1 MPTGLEL
8 FGDLLD
14 KGLSPEEAKIGMTE
28 YLGFTPT
35 MSQLSLSAEELQAM
49 RPGATAA
56 QQQPRVAG
64 VQYSDFIP
72 QPSQPPAFR
81 GAGATATWDAGD
93 QPTPAERR
101 LLEGGLPTI
110 VKPQEQRVA
119 EMGVDDRPTLF
130 NPPEETESLIQ
141 RVAEPVAKAA
151 GVVAGVPMAPID
163 VGMEVYDRLADNQ
176 GFTSID
182 EPTSST
188 QRRSALTQVFNQS
201 REQLKKESEYRLNED
216 IYDNWRANVADLS
229 EGTIDLFLELA
240 DLKDK
245 GSESTLD
252 GMTRA
257 FKEGLALPA
266 AMFGGGAAFLT
277 RLAEAPITTMRT
289 HPADA
294 LLTILPMAPKV
305 GALAKAGNARAI
317 RAMKELEQTGLVRAA
332 TAVAEAPS
340 RIAQTPVGNLKVR
353 DRVIES
359 RAGDSIELSGGE
371 RALTVGDL
379 ASSAAKGATAGLM
392 FDEALAGGLLT
403 PAFKVLQA
411 RFPGISLTAF
421 RRIFTDIAAQD
432 NPRAEALTRIAI
444 EQPNRLAQTL
454 LREVEALEGV
464 GENLGSTPLEPG
476 PYKPEIGTG
485 VSVKLPDGTPVPQ
498 AQAAL
503 KRQIRSERF
512 DPSKNRPVSVLT
524 PDQSKLFDKMAGAL
538 KSGLSRGREDIVSGV
553 RQQVDRTDMYLSQ
566 MREILT
572 GDSMLLLD
580 DKAVNGAVMKF
591 LVSVGMS
598 PEMAGSKLR
607 LLQKEAA
614 DGRVAELKIQMPK
627 GWTPDEL
634 DTARGFRID
643 DDVKNISEGN
653 LPSPPVE
660 VDIRDIIAR
669 SVYNSKDAQKSI
681 LSNTVKQVARNEK
694 LNQRTKI
701 LADTVS
707 PILDIFEEKWL
718 RDGGTNRAMLVKDP
732 TTGRERWVTDPD
744 APRKDFDKMALHRP
758 EAFSAM
764 VQKIYG
770 LQKGLEPGN
779 PVLFMPLQ
787 EKGLTPTN
795 INDTLQ
801 GANLDMVARDLSRN
815 QGIPFRQA
823 KDELVK
829 LRRELHSFERVDEIG
844 GYLPPPIAKAFRLID
859 KAESVRADMS
869 DTANKYS
876 NHMKKALT
884 VLNLSSGVN
893 NITANVLLQSITRGT
908 PMSMVVKDMATTGMD
923 YRKYKNKGGVGS
935 DAAMMYR
942 SLEDTGVLDNDM
954 IAVETNLYKGESLGS
969 RLAKPFETFY
979 RQGDALPKLDESV
992 RVYKKTMQDL
1002 DKIADGESVTMLVD
1016 SNTAVSLKRKD
1027 GRFIRDGKAVTDQQL
1042 SDIVARGAAMA
1053 AENKFFNYNDTGALS
1068 KWLRGSGM
1076 TTAISPF
1083 YTWFSKALAGRR
1095 GGLAGNVLMGEFS
1108 PIVTT
1113 DSVAVLR
1120 GQLADAALQSGR
1132 RAAFS
1137 QAGSFEDRAVRDA
1150 YRDVLSFD
1158 TRRASPVFMDAPDSE
1173 GVSRAKSLEFID
1185 FSGPI
1190 SLGLRAASGL
1200 LTRARGDTD
1209 AKNLIR
1215 LQSENDPES
1224 KRRASLALKELR
1236 GERFTWED
1244 GMELIGLSGGPA
1256 MELMDALRSDMKDE
1270 WGRERNLD
1278 QLLATFGSAVLG
1290 GTLSKGVL
1298 TALATGPETSPEGFL
1313 TGDYNML
1320 PPGVAI
1326 DPELRET
1333 VRSFVVRRMIGLA
1346 PKPRRLLAQVE
1357 TNLKTGKQKVSKKGA
1372 VDYYIKNLRDT
1383 LRKATVNKLKKRAEN
1398 REVSG
1403 RDNSELLDEIELW
1416 EDIIDQEVELE
1427 KDRLEEAEFSL
1438 QK

>member
-1 MPTGLEL
+1 MPSGLDAIRMYTEA
-8 FGDLLD
+8 
-14 KGLSPEEAKIGMTE
+14 GLTREQAASRLNSKLGYKVSPE
-28 YLGFTPT
+28 
-35 MSQLSLSAEELQAM
+35 QLSLEISELKSLKPVDA
-49 RPGATAA
+49 PAFEGT
-56 QQQPRVAG
+56 VAG
-64 VQYSDFIP
+64 QQFSDFVP
-72 QPSQPPAFR
+72 KPPPAFR

-101 LLEGGLPTI
+101 VLEGGLPTI
-110 VKPQEQRVA
+110 VKPQEQQRVA

-151 GVVAGVPMAPID
+151 GVVAGVPMVPID
-163 VGMEVYDRLADNQ
+163 VGMEAYDRLADNQ
-176 GFTSID
+176 GFVSID

-188 QRRSALTQVFNQS
+188 QRRSALTQAFNLS
-201 REQLKKESEYRLNED
+201 REQLKNESEYRLNED
-216 IYDNWRANVADLS
+216 FYDNWRANVADLS

-257 FKEGLALPA
+257 FKEGLALPPA
-266 AMFGGGAAFLT
+266 LIGGGAAFLA
-277 RLAEAPITTMRT
+277 RLAEDPITTMRT

-340 RIAQTPVGNLKVR
+340 RLAQTPVGNLKVR

-411 RFPGISLTAF
+411 RFPGISLTMF

-432 NPRAEALTRIAI
+432 DARAEALSRSAQLRPQGFVQELGRVARELGDPDLLSRIDAESRVPARVAKEAGTPRI
-444 EQPNRLAQTL
+444 EYAGGLIRNLGNLQDRTKARLKATGL
-454 LREVEALEGV
+454 TPKVAELPPDVSKVMDRLEGV
-464 GENLGSTPLEPG
+464 IRQGLSKAREDLPRGEQVDLTDRYLTQVQEVLTGDSIALLNDKKVYDSVLGTLVGLGESPKRAGAKLRRAMEEWDKGLQPLIVTKIKGEDGRWRDVRIETFIQKAVAKSPDAQKNVLERTLG
-476 PYKPEIGTG
+476 LIGRQESRNQRAKIVADTANPVLEIFQRHVDDISDAGGMFTLASENPKAFADIWAKIYELDKG
-485 VSVKLPDGTPVPQ
+485 LVDGTPVMFLPFKEVKPFELN
-498 AQAAL
+498 AL
-503 KRQIRSERF
+503 VDENKAGIVQEIVSRYPNLNPER
-512 DPSKNRPVSVLT
+512 VSRDITKLS
-524 PDQSKLFDKMAGAL
+524 DKLFSFK
-538 KSGLSRGREDIVSGV
+538 K
-553 RQQVDRTDMYLSQ
+553 VDELGGHMDP
-566 MREILT
+566 
-572 GDSMLLLD
+572 
-580 DKAVNGAVMKF
+580 A
-591 LVSVGMS
+591 
-598 PEMAGSKLR
+598 
-607 LLQKEAA
+607 
-614 DGRVAELKIQMPK
+614 VAE
-627 GWTPDEL
+627 
-634 DTARGFRID
+634 AFRI
-643 DDVKNISEGN
+643 
-653 LPSPPVE
+653 
-660 VDIRDIIAR
+660 
-669 SVYNSKDAQKSI
+669 
-681 LSNTVKQVARNEK
+681 
-694 LNQRTKI
+694 
-701 LADTVS
+701 
-707 PILDIFEEKWL
+707 
-718 RDGGTNRAMLVKDP
+718 
-732 TTGRERWVTDPD
+732 
-744 APRKDFDKMALHRP
+744 
-758 EAFSAM
+758 
-764 VQKIYG
+764 
-770 LQKGLEPGN
+770 
-779 PVLFMPLQ
+779 
-787 EKGLTPTN
+787 
-795 INDTLQ
+795 
-801 GANLDMVARDLSRN
+801 
-815 QGIPFRQA
+815 
-823 KDELVK
+823 
-829 LRRELHSFERVDEIG
+829 
-844 GYLPPPIAKAFRLID
+844 ID
-859 KAESVRADMS
+859 KAEDVRADLS
-869 DTANKYS
+869 DRASMMS

-923 YRKYKNKGGVGS
+923 YRKYKNKGDVGS

-954 IAVETNLYKGESLGS
+954 IAVETNLYKGERLSS
-969 RLAKPFETFY
+969 KLAKPFETFY

-1027 GRFIRDGKAVTDQQL
+1027 GRFTRDGKAITDQQL

-1095 GGLAGNVLMGEFS
+1095 GGLVGNVLTGEFS

-1120 GQLADAALQSGR
+1120 SQLADAALQSGR

-1158 TRRASPVFMDAPDSE
+1158 TRRASPIFMDAPDSE

-1185 FSGPI
+1185 FSGPF

-1200 LTRARGDTD
+1200 LSRARGDTD

-1270 WGRERNLD
+1270 WGRELNLD

-1298 TALATGPETSPEGFL
+1298 TALAIGPETSPEGFL

-1357 TNLKTGKQKVSKKGA
+1357 TNLKTGKQRVSKKGA
-1372 VDYYIKNLRDT
+1372 VDYYIKNLKDT

-1398 REVSG
+1398 RELSG
-1403 RDNSELLDEIELW
+1403 REYSELLDEIELW

-1427 KDRLEEAEFSL
+1427 KDRLEEAEFSF

>member
-1 MPTGLEL
+1 MPSGLDAIRMYTEA
-8 FGDLLD
+8 
-14 KGLSPEEAKIGMTE
+14 GLTREQAASRLNSKLGYKVSPE
-28 YLGFTPT
+28 
-35 MSQLSLSAEELQAM
+35 QLSLEISELKSLKPVDA
-49 RPGATAA
+49 PAFEGT
-56 QQQPRVAG
+56 VAG
-64 VQYSDFIP
+64 QQFSDFVP
-72 QPSQPPAFR
+72 KPPPAFR

-101 LLEGGLPTI
+101 VLEGGLPTI
-110 VKPQEQRVA
+110 VKPQEQQRVA

-130 NPPEETESLIQ
+130 KPPEETESLIQ

-151 GVVAGVPMAPID
+151 GVVAGVPMVPID
-163 VGMEVYDRLADNQ
+163 VGMEAYDRLADNQ
-176 GFTSID
+176 GFVSID

-257 FKEGLALPA
+257 FKEGLALPPA
-266 AMFGGGAAFLT
+266 LIGGGAAFLT
-277 RLAEAPITTMRT
+277 RLAEDPITTMRT

-317 RAMKELEQTGLVRAA
+317 RAMKELEQTGLIRAA

-340 RIAQTPVGNLKVR
+340 RLAQTPVGNLKVR

-411 RFPGISLTAF
+411 RFPGMSLTMF

-444 EQPNRLAQTL
+444 QQPGRLGQAL
-454 LREVEALEGV
+454 VREVEALEGV

-485 VSVKLPDGTPVPQ
+485 VSVKLPDGTPVPV

-524 PDQSKLFDKMAGAL
+524 PDQSKLFDKMARAL

-591 LVSVGMS
+591 LVSIGMS

-614 DGRVAELKIQMPK
+614 DGRVAELKIQMPQ

-634 DTARGFRID
+634 DTARGWRFD
-643 DDVKNISEGN
+643 DDAKWISQGG
-653 LPSPPVE
+653 LPRPPVE

-669 SVYNSKDAQKSI
+669 AVYNSKDAQKSV
-681 LSNTVKQVARNEK
+681 LSNTVKQAARNEK

-707 PILDIFEEKWL
+707 PILDIFEERWL
-718 RDGGTNRAMLVKDP
+718 KDGGVDIRW
-732 TTGRERWVTDPD
+732 TGRATDPD
-744 APRKDFDKMALHRP
+744 APRKEFGKMITHRP
-758 EAFSAM
+758 EVFSAI

-770 LQKGLEPGN
+770 LQKGLEPGS
-779 PVLFMPLQ
+779 PVLFLPLQ
-787 EKGLTPTN
+787 RKGLTPTN

-815 QGIPFRQA
+815 QGMTFRQA

-859 KAESVRADMS
+859 KAESVRADMT
-869 DTANKYS
+869 DTANRAS

-884 VLNLSSGVN
+884 VLNLRSGVN

-923 YRKYKNKGGVGS
+923 YRKYKNKSGVGS

-954 IAVETNLYKGESLGS
+954 IAVETNLYKGERLSS
-969 RLAKPFETFY
+969 KLAKPFETFY

-1027 GRFIRDGKAVTDQQL
+1027 GRFTRDGKAITDQQL

-1076 TTAISPF
+1076 MTAISPF

-1095 GGLAGNVLMGEFS
+1095 GGLVGNVLTGEFS

-1120 GQLADAALQSGR
+1120 SQLADAALQSGR

-1158 TRRASPVFMDAPDSE
+1158 TRRASPIFMDAPDSE
-1173 GVSRAKSLEFID
+1173 GVSRAKSFEFID
-1185 FSGPI
+1185 FSGPF

-1200 LTRARGDTD
+1200 LARARGDTD

-1236 GERFTWED
+1236 RERFTWED

-1270 WGRERNLD
+1270 WGRELNLD

-1290 GTLSKGVL
+1290 GTLSSGVL

-1357 TNLKTGKQKVSKKGA
+1357 TNLKTGKQTPSKKGA
-1372 VDYYIKNLRDT
+1372 VDHYIKNLQDT
-1383 LRKATVNKLKKRAEN
+1383 LRKATVNKLKKRADN

-1427 KDRLEEAEFSL
+1427 KDRLEEAEFSF